1 MSVGDTN
8 VKIFLASILVVGIL
22 LCVYIMSGDD
32 KLGLV
37 VGPTGDRFQVLTDF
51 DDHMEAATL
60 LDKVNNDFI
69 NFLRYLRG
77 KYLVYRN
84 VKTGGTVAYSNIL
97 DSDAGCLVPISPP
110 HLVDIVQ
117 RLVTNYNPEELIE
130 NRPGFGDTSYTL
142 DKGRKLFMCL
152 RSKQAPHRLH
162 DKNTVMFV
170 LLHEAAHIGNAGW
183 GHGSHDFWPI
193 FKFLLYEGIKFG
205 IIKDVDY
212 SKHPVDFCGLRIM
225 YTPYRDLT
233 LPDIWKQQSS
243 QFGIKT

>member
-1 MSVGDTN
+1 
-8 VKIFLASILVVGIL
+8 
-22 LCVYIMSGDD
+22 MSGDG

-51 DDHMEAATL
+51 HDHMDAAGL

-77 KYLVYRN
+77 KYLVYKN
-84 VKTGGTVAYSNIL
+84 VKTGGTVAYNHIL
-97 DSDAGCLVPISPP
+97 DADAGCLVPVSPP

-117 RLVTNYNPEELIE
+117 RLVSNYNPEELIE

-152 RSKQAPHRLH
+152 RSKSAPHQLH

-193 FKFLLYEGIKFG
+193 FKFLLYEAGRFG
-205 IIKDVDY
+205 IIKNIDY
-212 SKHPVDFCGLRIM
+212 SKNPVEFCGLVIG
-225 YTPYRDLT
+225 YHPGQDKT
-233 LPDIWKQQSS
+233 LPDIWKTQSS
-243 QFGIKT
+243 DFGIKS